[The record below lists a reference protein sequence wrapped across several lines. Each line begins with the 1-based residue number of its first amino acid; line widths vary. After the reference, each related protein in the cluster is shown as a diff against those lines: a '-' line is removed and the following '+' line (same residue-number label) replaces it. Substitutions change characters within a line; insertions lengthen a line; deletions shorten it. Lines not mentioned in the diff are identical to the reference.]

1 MAFFGQLYIF
11 GCFLIIVLIIFSNH
25 SNLAFV
31 YCFRSFWFFFQNFAK
46 CIFSNSIFFS
56 WYNCVLV
63 SFFTA
68 GTFNLC
74 RYGNW
79 SSTRSKI
86 LELQMIYFDIVWPIL
101 ILYISL
107 IFMCYKVFILC
118 RHDDK
123 YSYILCTWCF
133 KYRGFVYC
141 KL

>member
-1 MAFFGQLYIF
+1 MHFFKF
-11 GCFLIIVLIIFSNH
+11 N
-25 SNLAFV
+25 
-31 YCFRSFWFFFQNFAK
+31 
-46 CIFSNSIFFS
+46 FFS
-56 WYNCVLV
+56 WYNSILV

-74 RYGNW
+74 RYMYMYGNW

-86 LELQMIYFDIVWPIL
+86 LELQMMYFDIVWPIL
-101 ILYISL
+101 IVHISL

-133 KYRGFVYC
+133 
-141 KL
+141 